1 MTAYTLMVV
10 TSIFISVYMG
20 LLIICKAI
28 ERDSIPSWSFFVWGC
43 NVTAIITHFIGM
55 W

>member
-28 ERDSIPSWSFFVWGC
+28 ERESIHSLCFFVWGC
-43 NVTAIITHFIGM
+43 SVTAIITHFIGM

>member
-1 MTAYTLMVV
+1 MTAYTCTVL
-10 TSIFISVYMG
+10 TSIFVSVYMG

-28 ERDSIPSWSFFVWGC
+28 ERENIPIWRFIVWGWC
-43 NVTAIITHFIGM
+43 VTGSITHFIGM